1 MNSTDFRFTRDR
13 PDNTPEEL
21 ARYTACPS
29 FLRDTMINIDR
40 QMVSPALS
48 KLRRLEHHLG
58 YLNGRASYAFNVI
71 WTKTFK
77 GKRIELIHNA
87 AGEPQ
92 AYIIKS
98 TREVRSLTES
108 EKRQYKNDPNW
119 SYFTSD

>member
-1 MNSTDFRFTRDR
+1 MNPTDFQFTRHR

-21 ARYTACPS
+21 AKHSDSPS
-29 FLRDTMINIDR
+29 FLRNTWIDIDR
-40 QMVSPALS
+40 QMVSPALD
-48 KLRRLEHHLG
+48 KQRRLEHHLG
-58 YLNGRASYAFNVI
+58 YLNGRARCAFNTI

-77 GKRIELIHNA
+77 GKRIELLHNA
-87 AGEPQ
+87 AGEFQ

-119 SYFTSD
+119 SDFTTD